1 MMDVTCNLCGRDD
14 YKVRYPATGNYA
26 IAGRNHHT
34 LAADAFSCTH
44 AGYGSHA
51 RIVQCKHCGHMYANP
66 CWTGEE
72 LLAAYTAVEDNT
84 YVEERLGRELTFR
97 KHLQAMEKFTGPA
110 NGEPKTTS
118 GAGRTLL
125 DVGAYIGI
133 FVEVALAN
141 GWQACGVEP
150 SAWGA
155 GVAQT
160 NGLPVYHG
168 TLDHAGLQSRSF
180 DVITMWDVIEHL
192 ADPSGELAKA
202 YRLLRPGGWIVVHTM
217 DVSSLIARLMGPRWP
232 WLMDMHVQY
241 FSQRTMAEMLR
252 QNGFEVVWSGAQG
265 RYLRLN
271 YVASRLGGLNRHIGG
286 VATKVVHGLRL
297 GGTAVPVNFGDLF
310 TVYARRPVEGQNS

>member
-1 MMDVTCNLCGRDD
+1 MMDVRCNLCGHDD
-14 YKVRYPATGNYA
+14 YKVRYPATGQYA
-26 IAGRNHHT
+26 TMGQDHHA

-51 RIVQCKHCGHMYANP
+51 RIVQCNHCGHIYANP
-66 CWTGEE
+66 RWTDEE

-84 YVEERLGRELTFR
+84 YVEERLGRELTFS
-97 KHLQAMEKFTGPA
+97 KHLYAMEKFTGPA
-110 NGEPKTTS
+110 NGEPAS
-118 GAGRTLL
+118 GSGRALL
-125 DVGAYIGI
+125 DVGAYIGV
-133 FVEVALAN
+133 FVEVAMAN

-155 GVAQT
+155 GVAQA
-160 NGLPVYHG
+160 NGLPVLHG
-168 TLDHAGLQSRSF
+168 TLDHDELQPMSF

-202 YRLLRPGGWIVVHTM
+202 YGLLRPGGWIVVHTM
-217 DVSSLIARLMGPRWP
+217 DSSSLAARLMGPRWP

-241 FSQRTMAEMLR
+241 FSQRTLAEMLR

-271 YVASRLGGLNRHIGG
+271 YVASRLGGLNRYLGA
-286 VATKVVHGLRL
+286 VATKLVHGLRL
-297 GGTAVPVNFGDLF
+297 GSTAVPVNFGDLF
-310 TVYARRPVEGQNS
+310 TVYARRPIAED